1 MNLFV
6 LRHGIAVEQRRPGHD
21 AERQLTAKGE
31 RKIREAIAALKGMRI
46 SFDLIFTSPY
56 LRTEQTARLVAKR
69 LGLAKKLVVSETL
82 KPGANRHEFL
92 RLLTKTDSENILIVG
107 HEPFLSRLVS
117 SLISG
122 SERSLVLLKKGGLCK
137 ISMPSLRH
145 GKRATLEW
153 LLTPRQLKALGRA

>member
-1 MNLFV
+1 MNLFI
-6 LRHGIAVEQRRPGHD
+6 LRHGLAVERRKPGQD

-31 RKIREAIAALKGMRI
+31 RKIREAIAAMEAMRI

-56 LRTEQTARLVAKR
+56 LRAEQTARLVAKR
-69 LGLAKKLVVSETL
+69 TGLVNKLIVTETL
-82 KPGANRHEFL
+82 KPGTDRHEFL
-92 RLLTKTDSENILIVG
+92 RLLTKIDSENVLTIG

-122 SERSLVLLKKGGLCK
+122 SDRSLVLLKKGGLCK
-137 ISMPSLRH
+137 VSVPSLGQ

-153 LLTPRQLKALGRA
+153 LLTPRQLKALGGA